1 METVQV
7 INLELRVSSLNK
19 ILVLANDS
27 LLIAGRKLLYLTNAD
42 VEGKLKN
49 IEEVYPIYAHFNDYF
64 KVFMVVTKFDVRT
77 YNWTNGELIDV

>member
-7 INLELRVSSLNK
+7 INLELKAPSLSR
-19 ILVLANDS
+19 IIVFSNDS
-27 LLIAGRKLLYLTNAD
+27 LLVAGRKLLYLTNAE

-49 IEEVYPIYAHFNDYF
+49 LDEVFPIYAHFNDYF
-64 KVFMVVTKFDVRT
+64 KVFVVVTEFDVRV